1 MERPVTSRAASHWLR
16 KRRRGRCAT
25 KGAGCCGPT
34 SVVLAQWRW
43 LIVREGTWPSPHLDP
58 LNAAR
63 ARLVCNRLPVIFTA
77 LGGCAVSASLLRSFS
92 VFSLCL
98 LDKGSVLTPPKN
110 APLKAVAVL
119 KMCANC
125 SKDICSNAPKYW
137 VYCLEKYTLYNHTI
151 ASPVTLAIR
160 IFTSLYDIYVWALK
174 LFFYKCPNYHQ
185 LISSCLHK
193 KRELSHLLTHVYPCT
208 QMHVLTMHTLGL

>member
-1 MERPVTSRAASHWLR
+1 M
-16 KRRRGRCAT
+16 
-25 KGAGCCGPT
+25 
-34 SVVLAQWRW
+34 
-43 LIVREGTWPSPHLDP
+43 
-58 LNAAR
+58 
-63 ARLVCNRLPVIFTA
+63 
-77 LGGCAVSASLLRSFS
+77 
-92 VFSLCL
+92 FSLCL

-208 QMHVLTMHTLGL
+208 QMHVLTMHTLGLDDHKSAYSCASTSTQYARMYKLSQITCRQIMPYINMWPHAVDFFDEL